1 MRFTLLKVKEL
12 HTKLASVLSNLE
24 KAVSLASTVI
34 DGKMDVKK
42 YEQEDK
48 VLNEE
53 RKKFTTSIREILCDL

>member
-42 YEQEDK
+42 YELEDK
-48 VLNEE
+48 VLSEE